1 LRNPIQSGP
10 GKNNRERIRMKE
22 IIAIIRTDHGEQTKG
37 ALESIGVKG
46 ITFFNVI
53 GRGRQGGTIRV
64 TDPECTARMEVGV
77 YIMQQ
82 RGIISD
88 ADDPKYHVPV
98 QKEIELGF
106 LIKKMLMIAVN
117 DDEVPLIVE
126 ALTQINRS
134 GQQGDG
140 KIFVCPMTDAVRIRT
155 GERGIKALS

>member
-1 LRNPIQSGP
+1 
-10 GKNNRERIRMKE
+10 MKE
-22 IIAIIRTDHGEQTKG
+22 IIAIIRTEHVEPTKT
-37 ALESIGVKG
+37 ALESACVKG

-64 TDPECTARMEVGV
+64 PDPECTVRRDVGV

-82 RGIISD
+82 RGIISNAND
-88 ADDPKYHVPV
+88 TKYHVPV

-106 LIKKMLMIAVN
+106 LPKKMLMIVAN
-117 DDEVPLIVE
+117 DDEVPRIVN

-155 GERGIKALS
+155 GERGNKALL